1 MLLKKSYGFFQDQT
15 HCLLPKKY
23 SEGDAKYGTLLAK
36 NVVLRKSFSHFI
48 LIDDGTKNKFG
59 GEIDFRTSLEKFI
72 SEQRVDPDNPD
83 DKESCEWFYAHVGP
97 LIYCLFICCTLEYS
111 CVIIYIKLI
120 FKRHLFMLVLI
131 TFPAL

>member
-1 MLLKKSYGFFQDQT
+1 MVFFQDQT

-23 SEGDAKYGTLLAK
+23 SEGDAKYDTLLAK

-120 FKRHLFMLVLI
+120 FKMHLLM
-131 TFPAL
+131 